1 MVRMAVIADSSV
13 CLPTALIAENGIA
26 VVPLTL
32 VVGDEVVADGAI
44 PARELFRRVEAASG
58 RPQSA
63 TAAPGDFLA
72 AFRAAHEAGSEAA
85 VCLTLSAGY
94 SGTYEA
100 ALTGA
105 EMARDEL
112 PGLETR
118 VVDTGGLAM
127 VHGFAVLA
135 AARAAEA
142 GAAVEDIARIAE
154 SVGGR
159 GRLIGTLETLRY
171 LVKGGRVPWVVG
183 RAASV
188 LRIRPVLAFE
198 DGSARSIARCRTAA
212 RAQERMLTEVESG
225 LSGGR
230 LHVGVMH
237 ADAAEEA
244 ERLAEAVR
252 ERFGPAELIV
262 SEFTSVMAVHT
273 GPGFLGI
280 AYYEDE

>member
-1 MVRMAVIADSSV
+1 MARVAVIADSSV
-13 CLPTALIAENGIA
+13 CLPTLLLAANAIA

-32 VVGDEVVADGAI
+32 VVGDDVIADGSI
-44 PARELFRRVEAASG
+44 PARELFRRVDASRD

-72 AFRAAHEAGSEAA
+72 AFRAAEEAGAEAA
-85 VCLTLSAGY
+85 VCLTLSAAY
-94 SGTYEA
+94 SGTHAA
-100 ALTGA
+100 ALAGA
-105 EMARDEL
+105 GLARDEM

-142 GAAVEDIARIAE
+142 GAGADDVARLAV
-154 SVGGR
+154 SVGSR
-159 GRLIGTLETLRY
+159 GRLIGALETLRY
-171 LVKGGRVPWVVG
+171 LVKGGRVPRVVG
-183 RAASV
+183 WAASV

-198 DGSARSIARCRTAA
+198 DGSARSIARCRTPALA
-212 RAQERMLTEVESG
+212 RERILAEVERG

-230 LHVGVMH
+230 LHIGVMH
-237 ADAAEEA
+237 ADAAAEA

-252 ERFGPAELIV
+252 ERLGPAELIV